1 MSTIKPA
8 HMLLKAWELVAPVAS
23 SQTPPCLSLPGPGS
37 CFMWSNNGWQ
47 SAGHGLQQYRNK
59 WHVILCQTIR
69 KEDRRKN
76 ETASCCDW
84 AQSNNAGR
92 PSLFFVLLIL
102 TSVLL
107 LCQTRENDARRRKA
121 LLLFVWD
128 DVWPLSLATSPA
140 PRTTHPLGPNVD
152 KDRKT
157 TTVKQNVKPWM
168 LLLGLFLFYFVIF
181 LHSSE

>member
-1 MSTIKPA
+1 MFCWIF
-8 HMLLKAWELVAPVAS
+8 WELVAPVTS
-23 SQTPPCLSLPGPGS
+23 SQTPPACHYQAL
-37 CFMWSNNGWQ
+37 
-47 SAGHGLQQYRNK
+47 AA
-59 WHVILCQTIR
+59 
-69 KEDRRKN
+69 
-76 ETASCCDW
+76 ASCEATMADSLQVMAFNNTEINDMWFCVR
-84 AQSNNAGR
+84 QSEKKTGGKMKQLPAAIEHNRTTQADQV
-92 PSLFFVLLIL
+92 FFVLLIL

-140 PRTTHPLGPNVD
+140 PRITHPLGPNVD